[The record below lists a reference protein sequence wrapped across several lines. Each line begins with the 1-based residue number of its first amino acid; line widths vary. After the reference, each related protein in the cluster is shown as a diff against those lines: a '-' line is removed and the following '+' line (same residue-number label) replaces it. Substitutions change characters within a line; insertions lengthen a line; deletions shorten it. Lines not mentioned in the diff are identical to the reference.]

1 MAKKRKKISS
11 LYIFPFLFI
20 IIVSSYIFRYVFFR
34 LDTEIIKYGAMQ
46 NSFEAKGIIVRNEWI
61 YNISSSLQ
69 LKNKVE
75 EGQRV
80 PYGKKIVEVVKGDNV
95 QDDLLSKINKLEER
109 INEISKNEE
118 GNKIF
123 ENDNNKLEKNINS
136 KVELI
141 KKHSN
146 DGDLESLLDIKD
158 ELSADLYK
166 KSLITGVNSFSGKNL
181 EQLKSEKKQLENL
194 YKNNLDVVYAKSAGI
209 VSYQLDGLE
218 QSLNPSNIDKF
229 NIEDIKQ
236 IIASSAEEKDNKN
249 TISGVKVVEN
259 YNWYVCIVLNE
270 SQAKDLKEGSSV
282 KLIFKEHENQP
293 INAKLKHIS
302 NEQEGEYLTTFET
315 NEYLKDYF
323 SIRVADLK
331 VITRQYEGFIV
342 SESSIVEND
351 KQRGVYI
358 IKRGMVRFVPAEV
371 LAFEDNKALIQNIEK
386 NSENNQTVGN
396 IIKVYDEVIK
406 NTKRIKPN
414 QRVM

>member
-34 LDTEIIKYGAMQ
+34 LDTEIIKYGTMQ